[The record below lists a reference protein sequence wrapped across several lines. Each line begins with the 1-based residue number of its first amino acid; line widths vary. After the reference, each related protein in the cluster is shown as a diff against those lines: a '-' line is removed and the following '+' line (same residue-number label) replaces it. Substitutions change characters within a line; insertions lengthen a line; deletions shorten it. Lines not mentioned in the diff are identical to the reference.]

1 MKEHMQNK
9 TNALFRSI
17 VLLKDPEAGEE
28 LFADYVN
35 SESMVKSIFH
45 VGKWF
50 MNKSDEDFHKDIKFH
65 IKYMKK
71 KVKDLRPYMKKVEG
85 LRPYMAIFKTII
97 NMI

>member
-1 MKEHMQNK
+1 M
-9 TNALFRSI
+9 
-17 VLLKDPEAGEE
+17 LLKDLEAGEE
-28 LFADYVN
+28 LFADYGYLEQYVN

-50 MNKSDEDFHKDIKFH
+50 MNKSDEDFHKDMKFH

-71 KVKDLRPYMKKVEG
+71 KVKDLRPYMKNVEG
-85 LRPYMAIFKTII
+85 LRPYMAIFKTIM

>member
-1 MKEHMQNK
+1 M
-9 TNALFRSI
+9 
-17 VLLKDPEAGEE
+17 LLKDLEAGEE
-28 LFADYVN
+28 LFADYGYLEQYVN

-50 MNKSDEDFHKDIKFH
+50 LNKSDEDFHKDMKFH
-65 IKYMKK
+65 VKYMKK
-71 KVKDLRPYMKKVEG
+71 KVKDLRLYIKKVEG